1 VSTIEQLTAQIGFDR
16 FRELRLFL
24 QSFGDAQNLFE
35 PEQLM
40 FRLRVLDELDAMIG
54 GMDASGLESGADF
67 GLMAHAEGLRGQ
79 LEEANEKVYRA
90 AHDEIARCGHSALLN
105 RWLSEIRVDEA
116 TSAGLGFDPLDE
128 ILSGVLQLREPDD
141 TRVLLSQ
148 EMRAYQPTPARHILD
163 LITRCGLSSE
173 DILVDLGSGL
183 GHVPLMVGILTG
195 AGALG
200 VEVQPNH
207 AASAQRAAEHLHL
220 EHVRF
225 VAEDARTADIS
236 SGTVF
241 YLFTPFDGSILTEVL
256 DRLWTESRKRPIKI
270 CSLGPCTRALQAQRW
285 LREMGQA
292 DIERIAI
299 FESAAAP
306 MQRPEASG
314 RVDHRAPGIS
324 TG

>member
-1 VSTIEQLTAQIGFDR
+1 
-16 FRELRLFL
+16 
-24 QSFGDAQNLFE
+24 
-35 PEQLM
+35 M
-40 FRLRVLDELDAMIG
+40 FRLRVLDELDAMTG
-54 GMDASGLESGADF
+54 GMDASGLQSGADF

-79 LEEANEKVYRA
+79 IEEANEKVYQA
-90 AHDEIARCGHSALLN
+90 AHAEIALCGHSALLN
-105 RWLSEIRVDEA
+105 GWLSEITAGEA
-116 TSAGLGFDPLDE
+116 ASAGLGFDPLDE

-141 TRVLLSQ
+141 TRVPLSQ

-163 LITRCGLSSE
+163 LIARCGLSSD

-200 VEVQPNH
+200 IEVQPNH

-220 EHVRF
+220 DHVRF

-256 DRLWTESRKRPIKI
+256 DRLWAESRKRPIKI

-285 LREMGQA
+285 LREMQQA
-292 DIERIAI
+292 DLERIAI

-306 MQRPEASG
+306 MLRPEASAWEIEYYRPALRR
-314 RVDHRAPGIS
+314 RVDHRAQAIS
-324 TG
+324 AG